1 MKTQTYHDT
10 IKELEEE
17 LSLLKAHTQDFI
29 ELSERAIGLCDSVMI
44 KFRNSVLKNGFSS
57 EDEEIYFF
65 KHIKSKVY
73 SKFIFYTEVYNIETH
88 RPNGGTKI
96 QLNYLREETTKYSLY
111 LKENSELYQ
120 YYKTQKTHSDH
131 IYFLRGNLDTRIHED
146 NIACHLY
153 PDFSTSYDKTFAKI
167 MAYEQLKRYLGN
179 EIHKLKGSEK
189 YVSTLRWTGK
199 KVHAIVLIY
208 ALHFLGVI
216 NNGQAD
222 ISEISRGFEKMFNLD
237 LKNLY
242 SSFNKQIKG
251 KKNDRAEF
259 LRKLLETFEQKM
271 DESDE

>member
-1 MKTQTYHDT
+1 MKHQTYYET
-10 IKELEEE
+10 IKWLDDE
-17 LSLLKAHTQDFI
+17 LSQLKINIKDFV
-29 ELSERAIGLCDSVMI
+29 ELSERAIGLCDNVMM
-44 KFRNSVLKNGFSS
+44 KFRDSVLKNGFNS

-88 RPNGGTKI
+88 RPDGGSKI
-96 QLNYLREETTKYSLY
+96 QLKYLREETTKYGKY

-120 YYKTQKTHSDH
+120 YFKTQKSHSDR

-167 MAYEQLKRYLGN
+167 MAYEQLKKYLGN
-179 EIHKLKGSEK
+179 EIMKLKGK
-189 YVSTLRWTGK
+189 ANYVSTLHWTGK
-199 KVHAIVLIY
+199 KVHAVVLIY

-222 ISEISRGFEKMFNLD
+222 IAEISRGFERMFNLD

-259 LRKLLETFEQKM
+259 LRKLLETFERKM